1 LNKTGPGVGR
11 VYNVGAG
18 RPQTVNRLVELLQGE
33 VIQIPKRPGEP
44 DCTWADITR
53 ISTEL
58 GWQPQVPFEEG
69 VRRVLENIAYWREAP
84 LGDPESIA
92 KATRTWFT
100 CLGDSAGEW
109 VAGSGALVCVT
120 ASGCPPP
127 PAFLDQDGVINIDH
141 GFVHTAKRIS
151 GRGFVVSSESFEQK
165 LDLRFDGFEV
175 MVDALS
181 RFRVMTACHHQF
193 TWQTCGDRFKFV
205 ESLLIGSARD
215 ITHGQHGFFPTSAWC
230 VFFPS
235 DTVFTPVFIA
245 ASTFRLILGRAQTG
259 IQAFTA
265 W

>member
-53 ISTEL
+53 ISIEL

-100 CLGDSAGEW
+100 CLGDSAGE
-109 VAGSGALVCVT
+109 
-120 ASGCPPP
+120 
-127 PAFLDQDGVINIDH
+127 
-141 GFVHTAKRIS
+141 
-151 GRGFVVSSESFEQK
+151 
-165 LDLRFDGFEV
+165 
-175 MVDALS
+175 
-181 RFRVMTACHHQF
+181 
-193 TWQTCGDRFKFV
+193 
-205 ESLLIGSARD
+205 
-215 ITHGQHGFFPTSAWC
+215 
-230 VFFPS
+230 
-235 DTVFTPVFIA
+235 
-245 ASTFRLILGRAQTG
+245 
-259 IQAFTA
+259 
-265 W
+265 